1 MTLEDA
7 WRPKGVNCAL
17 YRKGGRRGRRKWR
30 TEKWRGQRGRWG
42 TSIKSSPEGKEDIS
56 EGRSVLRDRAT
67 SFMIKGPLVGLSFLI
82 KVSDLKLRIHD
93 GKRVGRVVSRY
104 KEKQS
109 RDGLT
114 SFKWGE
120 EEAWEGDN
128 RLLEENGNCSGI
140 TWKESF
146 KKKELVNVVDVA
158 LRSRRRMP
166 AERLSA
172 QEACLESVCVVLC
185 FVLSSS

>member
-1 MTLEDA
+1 MMVCTKVSWWEEGLTGIQRGMLIRVCPWEISTKASLKAWTPFACTWKEMEWMTSEDA
-7 WRPKGVNCAL
+7 WRQKGVNWAL

-30 TEKWRGQRGRWG
+30 TEKWRTQRGRWG

-67 SFMIKGPLVGLSFLI
+67 SFMIKRPLVGLSFLI

-114 SFKWGE
+114 SF
-120 EEAWEGDN
+120 
-128 RLLEENGNCSGI
+128 SGGGG
-140 TWKESF
+140 S
-146 KKKELVNVVDVA
+146 V
-158 LRSRRRMP
+158 RRGK
-166 AERLSA
+166 
-172 QEACLESVCVVLC
+172 
-185 FVLSSS
+185 